1 MSTSAA
7 PSFAEL
13 FTEHAAYV
21 GRLLRYL
28 GVPDR
33 DLDDACQDAFLVVHK
48 KLDTLRPETPPRAW
62 IYGICIH
69 LAREA
74 RRRLAKQRART
85 ERLDSERQFPAH
97 GSPVDEV
104 HAARQQVLALLE
116 VLDEDKREVF
126 LLHDVEQL
134 TMREICDALQI
145 PLQTGYSR
153 LRLAR
158 ERLQQRVGARRPQ
171 GAA

>member
-1 MSTSAA
+1 MSTSEA
-7 PSFAEL
+7 PTFAEL

-21 GRLLRYL
+21 GRLLRYM
-28 GVPDR
+28 GVPER
-33 DLDDACQDAFLVVHK
+33 DLDDACQDTFLVVHK
-48 KLDTLRPETPPRAW
+48 KLETLRPDVSPRAW
-62 IYGICIH
+62 IYGICLH

-74 RRRLAKQRART
+74 RRRMAKERART
-85 ERLDSERQFPAH
+85 ERLDSERQIPAL

-104 HAARQQVLALLE
+104 HAARQQALAFLDL
-116 VLDEDKREVF
+116 LDEDKREVF
-126 LLHDVEQL
+126 LLHDVEEL
-134 TMREICDALQI
+134 TMREICDALGI

-158 ERLQQRVGARRPQ
+158 ERLQQKMGARRPK